1 MLAAKKYVC
10 TIAIKHKLLYNFHI
24 RETIYI
30 GGAYSMD
37 KNRITVYIA
46 GQELRLAADDSEE
59 YIRRIA
65 GYVNDKVD
73 EVQGQYPN
81 LSTANCLILAALNLS
96 DELHKLQEDYDALDS
111 RISELR
117 DMPRQSSPVKRPFE
131 TMTSATVK

>member
-1 MLAAKKYVC
+1 
-10 TIAIKHKLLYNFHI
+10 
-24 RETIYI
+24 
-30 GGAYSMD
+30 MD

-96 DELHKLQEDYDALDS
+96 DELHKLQEDYDALDF

>member
-1 MLAAKKYVC
+1 MTKKYAC
-10 TIAIKHKLLYNFHI
+10 TIAIKHKLLYNLPI

-30 GGAYSMD
+30 GGAYFMD
-37 KNRITVYIA
+37 KNKITVYVA
-46 GQELRLAADDSEE
+46 GQELRLASDESEE

-96 DELHKLQEDYDALDS
+96 DELHKLREDYDALDS

-117 DMPRQSSPVKRPFE
+117 EMPRQSMPVKRPFE
-131 TMTSATVK
+131 TKAAATVK